1 MSSGGNQMEVL
12 GECGEQELGSVAVKV
27 EERDAGLVVAEHYL
41 HALVVEVVVNTVGTI
56 RIAAVDS
63 DCHRNLVFMVYI
75 LVEVNSLIQRFTLR
89 SPHGDGQPLC
99 R

>member
-12 GECGEQELGSVAVKV
+12 GERSEQELGSVAVKV

-56 RIAAVDS
+56 RIVAVDG
-63 DCHRNLVFMVYI
+63 DCHRNLVFMV
-75 LVEVNSLIQRFTLR
+75 
-89 SPHGDGQPLC
+89 
-99 R
+99 